1 VHTASRHPSDELTIG
16 ELAARSGV
24 RPSALRFY
32 EREGL
37 ISARRSEGN
46 QRRYDRAVL
55 RRIAVIQAGSA
66 AGIPLR
72 EIRRALCSLPDGRP
86 PTKRDWE
93 RLSRAWRR
101 DVEER
106 IATLESLRDR
116 LSSCIGCGCLSL
128 RACSLFNPGDV
139 VAPRGPG
146 AHLLRGDR
154 IPRKP
159 TPTPG
164 SEPRLV

>member
-1 VHTASRHPSDELTIG
+1 MRSSALFPLAELTIG
-16 ELAARSGV
+16 ELSRRSGV
-24 RPSALRFY
+24 SPSALRFY

-37 ISARRSEGN
+37 ISARRSDGN

-55 RRIAVIQAGSA
+55 RRVAVIQAGRA

-72 EIRRALCSLPDGRP
+72 DIRQAISSLPEGRA

-93 RLSRAWRR
+93 RLSRRWRR

-116 LSSCIGCGCLSL
+116 LTSCIGCGCLSL
-128 RACSLFNPGDV
+128 RACALFNPEDA

-146 AHLLRGDR
+146 PHLLHGDR
-154 IPRKP
+154 AVRRSAPTAGSKP
-159 TPTPG
+159 P
-164 SEPRLV
+164 VV